1 MAASVSDD
9 LDWNL
14 VKTFVTVAECGS
26 LAAAAAMLGLAHP
39 TVARHVQNLEAALGV
54 SLFDRR
60 TSGLKLNDAGR
71 RLVSAAREMLNGA
84 KAFEM
89 ATHAVRSTGSGL
101 VRITA
106 SEFLADVFPELLA
119 PLRQAGDDDDVTT
132 IQLLVGNN
140 LLNLLE
146 GEADIAIRHVQPQQ
160 QDLVC
165 RRLAG
170 LPLGLY
176 ASRAYLAERGVPTI
190 ANVGRHRFIDGVN
203 RARLSHGAKQRG
215 FELHKD
221 QFVFRSDYFAGRLSG
236 AIGGWGIALVPVHVG
251 RRHPELVQVL
261 VETPDMALDMWLV
274 GRQDVR
280 TTPYLR
286 EAFATA
292 GDTLNRFVADMLV
305 GDGLVGDLPGPVASL
320 GALAQPLLASS
331 DRAAP

>member
-1 MAASVSDD
+1 VAAHIFDD

-14 VKTFVTVAECGS
+14 VKTFVTVAERGS
-26 LAAAAAMLGLAHP
+26 LAAAAAALGLAHP

-60 TSGLKLNDAGR
+60 ASGLKLNDAGR

-89 ATHAVRSTGSGL
+89 ATHAVRSTGAGL

-119 PLRQAGDDDDVTT
+119 PLRQAGDDDVTA

-165 RRLAG
+165 RRLTG

-176 ASRAYLAERGVPTI
+176 ASRTYLAERGAPTF
-190 ANVGRHRFIDGVN
+190 ATVGRHRFIDGVS
-203 RARLSHGAKQRG
+203 RAKLAHEAKQRG

-236 AIGGWGIALVPVHVG
+236 AIGGWGIALVPVHVA
-251 RRHPELVQVL
+251 RRHRELVQVL
-261 VETPDMALDMWLV
+261 ADTPDMELDMWLV

-286 EAFATA
+286 NAFGTA
-292 GDTLNRFVADMLV
+292 GDTLNRFVTDILV
-305 GDGLVGDLPGPVASL
+305 GDGLVDDIPVADL
-320 GALAQPLLASS
+320 TVLAQPLLASS
-331 DRAAP
+331 DRTAT

>member
-1 MAASVSDD
+1 MAAYAFDD

-14 VKTFVTVAECGS
+14 VKTFVTVAERGS
-26 LAAAAAMLGLAHP
+26 LAAAAAVLGLAHP

-60 TSGLKLNDAGR
+60 ASGLKLNDAGR
-71 RLVSAAREMLNGA
+71 RLVSAAREMLDGA
-84 KAFEM
+84 RAFEV

-119 PLRQAGDDDDVTT
+119 PLRRAGDEGS
-132 IQLLVGNN
+132 INIELLVGND

-165 RRLAG
+165 RRLAA

-176 ASRAYLAERGVPTI
+176 ASRSYLAERGSPTI
-190 ANVGRHRFIDGVN
+190 ATVAQHLFIDGVG
-203 RARLSHGAKQRG
+203 RMRLIREAKQRG

-236 AIGGWGIALVPVHVG
+236 AMGGWGIAIVPVHVA
-251 RRHPELVQVL
+251 RRHAELERVL
-261 VETPDMALDMWLV
+261 GEVPGMELDMWLV

-280 TTPYLR
+280 TTPYLKD
-286 EAFATA
+286 AFATA
-292 GDTLNRFVADMLV
+292 GDMLNRFVA
-305 GDGLVGDLPGPVASL
+305 
-320 GALAQPLLASS
+320 
-331 DRAAP
+331 R